1 LNHGIDFSLGLLA
14 FVDQC
19 LELRVHGVFSA
30 QESVHEM
37 FFDRETRLDGLFTR
51 PVFSV
56 RLALY
61 KNLKE
66 DGERGLYKSSQAH

>member
-1 LNHGIDFSLGLLA
+1 
-14 FVDQC
+14 
-19 LELRVHGVFSA
+19 
-30 QESVHEM
+30 M

-61 KNLKE
+61 ENLKK
-66 DGERGLYKSSQAH
+66 DGERDLYKSSQAR